1 MSRPVVTVVGRPNV
15 GKSSL
20 FNRILGR
27 RKALVQDT
35 PGVTRDRNYAIAE
48 LDGREVILC
57 DTGGFEETG
66 IVSGEVMARL
76 IREQA
81 LVAIEESD
89 ILVHVMDI
97 RDGLTATDEEIVA
110 RLRSAAQPVFY
121 VLNKCDHPS
130 VEASSYDFYRLGIE
144 RLWLVSAAHGRGFD
158 DLVTAIT
165 ATLPAEGDELGQ
177 VTEQQVD
184 PRELAARRRSRSQRG
199 KRNNPRLQFLGDDM
213 PEEPVTRSG
222 PTPQEWDGG
231 GVAEEGFADGQG
243 GSPGI
248 VLNESGLPVSGFDA
262 QALPEGEWSEDEI
275 PEDLADFEVIEAD
288 DFVPRM
294 WHKIVARENE

>member
-1 MSRPVVTVVGRPNV
+1 
-15 GKSSL
+15 
-20 FNRILGR
+20 
-27 RKALVQDT
+27 
-35 PGVTRDRNYAIAE
+35 
-48 LDGREVILC
+48 
-57 DTGGFEETG
+57 
-66 IVSGEVMARL
+66 MARL

-243 GSPGI
+243 VSPGI

-262 QALPEGEWSEDEI
+262 QALPEGSDRRFYEAIAASEARHWRLFV
-275 PEDLADFEVIEAD
+275 DLATLECGHLDHQQRLTQLTEAEAQIMRNQ
-288 DFVPRM
+288 PRCPAL
-294 WHKIVARENE
+294 H